1 MPSLPCASTFSNKL
15 KKGNNVSFNL
25 HLAKS
30 SDRGP
35 ETSVMLLCIFL
46 KFRPLLG
53 MAVRLIPYME
63 TSGRNR
69 SGDRHGSHNQTRQCR
84 MTVMDDEAV
93 NTCTYIS
100 TLRLIRL
107 KMQLLSAKELSA
119 RLS

>member
-1 MPSLPCASTFSNKL
+1 MCFMCSFA
-15 KKGNNVSFNL
+15 GNNVSFNL

-35 ETSVMLLCIFL
+35 ETSVMLLCIFP

-69 SGDRHGSHNQTRQCR
+69 SNYVYTFPY
-84 MTVMDDEAV
+84 
-93 NTCTYIS
+93 CT
-100 TLRLIRL
+100 
-107 KMQLLSAKELSA
+107 
-119 RLS
+119 